1 LIRPER
7 DEDAAAV
14 RRVHETAFPTA
25 AEANLVDRLRANG
38 KAVIALVAED
48 GDSIVG
54 HILFSPIALEP
65 LAGTVGLGLAPVA
78 VLPDHAKHG
87 VGRRLIQNGLAECRA
102 WGAGFVVVVGDPPY
116 YGRFGFEPAEKY
128 GLRNEY
134 GAGDAFMV
142 FELVSGALPPP
153 ETLVKYAPEFSALPK
168 IQGGRQKDEGGRN
181 SKEEGGSRKGK
192 GKSVR

>member
-1 LIRPER
+1 MELIRPER

-25 AEANLVDRLRANG
+25 AEANLVDRLRAGG

-54 HILFSPIALEP
+54 HILFSPIALDP

-78 VLPDHAKHG
+78 VLPDHEKHG
-87 VGRRLIQNGLAECRA
+87 LGRRLIQNGLAECRA
-102 WGAGFVVVVGDPPY
+102 WGAGFVVVIGDPPY
-116 YGRFGFEPAEKY
+116 YGRFGFEPAEKH

-134 GAGDAFMV
+134 GAGEGFMV
-142 FELVSGALPPP
+142 FELTSGALPPP
-153 ETLVKYAPEFSALPK
+153 GTLVKYAPEFSGPAQP
-168 IQGGRQKDEGGRN
+168 QG
-181 SKEEGGSRKGK
+181 
-192 GKSVR
+192 